1 MPTTPNTASTS
12 DRSGNQ
18 AEPTAKVSS
27 TAHAEPASPAGKRP
41 APPCTLVIFGAGG
54 DLTKRLLMPALYN
67 LAVDGLLD
75 DGMKIIG
82 VNHGERETKEWVD
95 DLHKSLQQFAADKA
109 STFHA
114 GKLDDKAWDW
124 VAQRLEYMA
133 GEFETDDVFT
143 QLKQKLE
150 KSSGGNVIFYLAVSS
165 RFFKPI
171 TEHLGGAGLLK
182 ESDDGKSGFRRL
194 VIEKPFGTDLASA
207 RDLNEHILSFAQES
221 QVYRIDHFLGKDTVQ
236 SILAVR
242 FANALFEPVW
252 RREYIDSVQ
261 ITAAETIGVEG
272 RGAFYEQTGAF
283 RDMLPNHLFQLL
295 GMVAMEP
302 PNSFDAEAV
311 RNKKADIFD
320 AIKPLTPDDVVFG
333 QYEKGPAGVGYREE
347 PDVAKD
353 STTETYAA
361 ARVFVENWR
370 WAGVPFYL
378 RTGKRLAARRT
389 EISVQLKPVPFR
401 LFRDTPVDALTPNVL
416 TLRID
421 PAHGTSFDFNVKTPG
436 PVMQIGAVKSSFD
449 YADFF
454 AERANV
460 GYETLLYDCML
471 GDETLFQRAD
481 SIETSWAAVDDVLH
495 PKTGG
500 AVPVH
505 GYAAGSEGPAEAD
518 ALLARDG
525 HAWRLLREE
534 ATPEKK

>member
-1 MPTTPNTASTS
+1 MSTTPNAQASDPAAAQTPS
-12 DRSGNQ
+12 C
-18 AEPTAKVSS
+18 KVS
-27 TAHAEPASPAGKRP
+27 AGPHDAPASPAGKRP

-75 DGMKIIG
+75 GGMKIIG
-82 VNHGERETKEWVD
+82 VNHGARETSEWRE

-133 GEFETDDVFT
+133 GEFETDDTFT
-143 QLKQKLE
+143 KLKQKLDQA
-150 KSSGGNVIFYLAVSS
+150 SGGNVIFYLAVTS

-171 TEHLGGAGLLK
+171 VEHLGKAGLLK
-182 ESDDGKSGFRRL
+182 EDDGDHAGFRRI

-207 RDLNEHILSFAQES
+207 RDLNTHILSYAKEE

-272 RGAFYEQTGAF
+272 RGKFYEQTGAF
-283 RDMLPNHLFQLL
+283 RDMVPNHLFQLL

-311 RNKKADIFD
+311 RDKKADIFD
-320 AIKPLTPDDVVFG
+320 AIQPLTPDDVVFG
-333 QYEKGPAGVGYREE
+333 QYENGPAGVGYREE
-347 PDVAKD
+347 PDVAPG

-401 LFRDTPVDALTPNVL
+401 LFRDTPVEALTPNVL

-436 PVMQIGAVKSSFD
+436 PVMQVGAVQSSFD
-449 YADFF
+449 YNDFF
-454 AERANV
+454 TERANV

-481 SIETSWAAVDDVLH
+481 SIETSWSAVDDVLH

-500 AVPVH
+500 AMPVH
-505 GYAAGSEGPAEAD
+505 RYAAGSEGPAEAD

-525 HAWRLLREE
+525 HAWRPLKQN
-534 ATPEKK
+534 PVEKK